1 MFTLSLQRSVLVVAD
16 SSVLIAF
23 HQIGLLDILRVLYDR
38 VVVPPAVAREVSPS
52 VGRLPDW
59 VTEIEPTTSHRLT
72 LTLDDGER
80 EALSLAVE
88 ILFDAVLTDDLAA
101 RRVGERLQMRV
112 IGSVGILGE
121 SKKRGLI
128 DVVTPLLN
136 AMRANGLYISDRL
149 VDEVLAT
156 AGEL

>member
-1 MFTLSLQRSVLVVAD
+1 MLSLQRSVLVVAD
-16 SSVLIAF
+16 ASVLIAF

-59 VTEIEPTTSHRLT
+59 VSEIEPTTIHRLA
-72 LTLDDGER
+72 LALDAGER

-101 RRVGERLQMRV
+101 RRIGERLQMRV

-121 SKKRGLI
+121 AKKHGLI
-128 DVVTPLLN
+128 EVVAPLLN

-149 VDEVLAT
+149 ADEVLAA
-156 AGEL
+156 AGEA